1 MIPVLLVPA
10 ALAALAA
17 VLVPLAIH
25 IARRTE
31 TRTIDFAALRWLTPN
46 PKPVRRLQLDEPW
59 LLAVRVALIV
69 AVVLALARPVLNSA
83 ASDRPIVA
91 VSPAVDATGTTDR
104 AERHVWLAP
113 GFPDLAQPRPPV
125 PNDQASLIRQLDS
138 QTPAGTRLAVLVPA
152 LLSGVDGQRLVLSRP
167 IDWRVMP
174 PSQRSASPRPP
185 VPPPLT
191 VRYSSRYEYAVRY
204 FRAAAVAFAEP
215 GKPPAFDAAPT
226 DRPVPRTARYLVWL
240 TDAPLPSAALDW
252 IEAGGVVLL
261 SKDTPT
267 PVEGP
272 LRVSWRDPAGNALA
286 TSGRFGKG
294 RVLHLTRPVE
304 PRELPPLVEPAFAQE
319 LWTLL
324 EPPPAPGLVAASD
337 YAPAVQP
344 MAKSMIHTPTAQDL
358 RPWLILLITGLFL
371 VERFLATRRD
381 RRIAP

>member
-31 TRTIDFAALRWLTPN
+31 TRTIDFAALRWLTPK

-59 LLAVRVALIV
+59 LLAVRVALTAAI
-69 AVVLALARPVLNSA
+69 VLALARPVLNSA

-91 VSPAVDATGTTDR
+91 VSPAVDATGMADR

-113 GFPDLAQPRPPV
+113 GFPDLKQPRPPL
-125 PNDQASLIRQLDS
+125 PDDQASLIRQLDA
-138 QTPAGTRLAVLVPA
+138 QTPAGTRLAVMVPA
-152 LLSGVDGQRLVLSRP
+152 LLTGVDGQRLVLSRP
-167 IDWRVMP
+167 IDWRVL
-174 PSQRSASPRPP
+174 PSKPRSTSPSPP
-185 VPPPLT
+185 VPPSLT
-191 VRYSSRYEYAVRY
+191 VRYSSRYEDAVRY

-226 DRPVPRTARYLVWL
+226 VRPVPRSARYLVWL
-240 TDAPLPSAALDW
+240 TDAPLPSVALAW

-272 LRVSWRDPAGNALA
+272 LRVSWRDPEGNALA

-304 PRELPPLVEPAFAQE
+304 PRELPALAEPAFAQE

-324 EPPPAPGLVAASD
+324 EPPPAPGRVAASD

-344 MAKSMIHTPTAQDL
+344 MAKSMIHTPTALDL
-358 RPWLILLITGLFL
+358 RPWLILLITSLFL
-371 VERFLATRRD
+371 LERWLATRRD
-381 RRIAP
+381 RRIAA